1 MGNTLA
7 ESDFI
12 NMATLINTGMPIL
25 IREAGVAE
33 LVKGAGL
40 KISGK
45 GFRPLI
51 RNPVQK

>member
-1 MGNTLA
+1 MDT
-7 ESDFI
+7 
-12 NMATLINTGMPIL
+12 ATLIYTCMSIL

-40 KISGK
+40 KILGK